1 LRHTTS
7 DWLRWLIVIALVI
20 LLGVLLWSNYRFAVQ
35 SPGGNDFLSRWTG
48 AHYWLVEGLNPYDEQ
63 VSLEAQKLIY
73 GRPAEPS
80 KGEDIAHFVYPLP
93 AMIFFAP
100 FGLLPYTLARAL
112 WMTLLEIALPI
123 LAFLGIRLARWKASP
138 ATFAIIMLL
147 SIFWYHGLRTVIVG
161 QFAVVE
167 AVLIVGALWAIQ
179 RDADALAGILM
190 SLSISK
196 PQMAF
201 LILPYV
207 CIWAIRERR
216 IQLLLWTLSTSIGLI
231 VLSILILPDW
241 PILWLR
247 QLVSYPTYTDLG
259 SPISI
264 ILSSLPDNF
273 SHLNWILTGGLI
285 AYLLLEWGL
294 SLGKGDTNFQWTAA
308 MTLVITNLVA
318 FRTATTNFV
327 VLLPALILVFHSWA
341 QRWGRRGHA
350 AVWITSFGLIIGL
363 WVLFLLT
370 VDGNVEAPI
379 MYLPLPIFAF
389 VSLLWSRWWIL
400 RGSRQPSMTSQMSL
414 E

>member
-1 LRHTTS
+1 LRRTTS

-35 SPGGNDFLSRWTG
+35 SPGGNDFLARWTG
-48 AHYWLVEGLNPYDEQ
+48 AHFWLVEGLNPYDEQ

-73 GRPAEPS
+73 GRPADPS

-112 WMTLLEIALPI
+112 WMTLLEIMLPI
-123 LAFLGIRLARWKASP
+123 LAFLGIRIAQWKAP
-138 ATFAIIMLL
+138 PPTFAIIMLL

-161 QFAVVE
+161 QFAVIE
-167 AVLIVGALWAIQ
+167 AVLIAGALWAIQ
-179 RDADALAGILM
+179 HDAEALAGILM
-190 SLSISK
+190 GLSISK
-196 PQMAF
+196 PQLAF

-216 IQLLLWTLSTSIGLI
+216 IQLLLWTLATSIGLI
-231 VLSILILPDW
+231 TLSILILPDW

-264 ILSSLPDNF
+264 MLSDLSENVSLL
-273 SHLNWILTGGLI
+273 SWILTGGLV
-285 AYLLLEWGL
+285 AYLLLEWVL
-294 SLGKGDTNFQWTAA
+294 SLGKGDTAFQWTAA
-308 MTLVITNLVA
+308 MTLVITNLIA

-327 VLLPALILVFHSWA
+327 VMLPALILIFHSWA

-350 AVWITSFGLIIGL
+350 AVWIVSFGLIIGL

-400 RGSRQPSMTSQMSL
+400 RGSHQPSLTSQLSL
-414 E
+414 R